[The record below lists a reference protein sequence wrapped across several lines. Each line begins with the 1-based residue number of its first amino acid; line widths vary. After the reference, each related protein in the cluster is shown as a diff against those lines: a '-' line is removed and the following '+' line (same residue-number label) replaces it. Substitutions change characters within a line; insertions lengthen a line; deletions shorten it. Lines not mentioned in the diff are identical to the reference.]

1 MKKFTTEQLTVLAK
15 FKAESYDDYLD
26 DIHTTEK
33 DQFEENVFAFI
44 EWIDSLSQK
53 EIIEILNV

>member
-1 MKKFTTEQLTVLAK
+1 MKTFTTEQLTILAK

-26 DIHTTEK
+26 DIYSSEK
-33 DQFEENVFAFI
+33 NEFEENVFGFI
-44 EWIDSLSQK
+44 EWLDSLSQN

>member
-1 MKKFTTEQLTVLAK
+1 MKTFTAEQLTILAK

-33 DQFEENVFAFI
+33 NEFEENVFAFI
-44 EWIDSLSQK
+44 NWVDSLSQN